1 MPKTKILKQTLNHK
15 SNCSLCPFI
24 HVSISID
31 ENLVNCV
38 EDCGDGNGDGEMES
52 FEFLGKMIMDHDPI
66 FSEIQV

>member
-1 MPKTKILKQTLNHK
+1 MSIHPCLSICQSKFVKLK
-15 SNCSLCPFI
+15 SLK
-24 HVSISID
+24 VSKYID